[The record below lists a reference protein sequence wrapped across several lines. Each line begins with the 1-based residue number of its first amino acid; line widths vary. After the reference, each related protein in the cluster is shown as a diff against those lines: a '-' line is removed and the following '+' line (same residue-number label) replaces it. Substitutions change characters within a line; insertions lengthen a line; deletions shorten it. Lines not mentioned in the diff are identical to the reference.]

1 LRDVVTGF
9 LWIGHVRVSCPADG
23 VTV

>member
-1 LRDVVTGF
+1 MLPPE
-9 LWIGHVRVSCPADG
+9 PADG